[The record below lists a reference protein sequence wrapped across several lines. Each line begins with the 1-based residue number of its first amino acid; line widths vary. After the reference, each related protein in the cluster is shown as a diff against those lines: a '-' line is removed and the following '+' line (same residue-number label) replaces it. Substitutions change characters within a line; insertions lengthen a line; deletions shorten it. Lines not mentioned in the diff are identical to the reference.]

1 MDNKALQ
8 DVIGKI
14 PGLKYKYLGSYPADY
29 VPPLRES
36 SFAIINTDRS
46 DRLGSHWIL
55 IARKGNV
62 FFYGDSLGQSLE
74 MYRDIVIDNHSKFV
88 TLVSSQI
95 QKTSSLCGFYC
106 IYFAWAVFNGLKSV
120 PLSFNDLDLLRFIY
134 KFV

>member
-55 IARKGNV
+55 IAKKGNV
-62 FFYGDSLGQSLE
+62 NYYGDSLGQSLE
-74 MYRDIVIDNHSKFV
+74 MYRDIDVKDRSHFV
-88 TLVSSQI
+88 SLVSSQI

-106 IYFAWAVFNGLKSV
+106 IYFAWVVFNGHKSV
-120 PLSFNDLDLLRFIY
+120 SLSFNDLDLLRFIY
-134 KFV
+134 QFV